1 MYAIKKITG
10 ISRGIFSLFILYIF
24 FFWQHNFTFYC
35 NTFILQKL
43 PACNQVSKILLHI
56 CLHMELIDF
65 TYIGIWKCYFL
76 YMFAL
81 VRKEKWT
88 IKDLGWLKI
97 WCQFLTAFDDILST
111 THRFKLSLTKCW
123 TISLV
128 LQRARKIMPENMKL
142 FST

>member
-1 MYAIKKITG
+1 M
-10 ISRGIFSLFILYIF
+10 FILYIF

-97 WCQFLTAFDDILST
+97 LKLLLMIYYLQLIGLSFLWQNAKQFLWFYKGPE
-111 THRFKLSLTKCW
+111 KLCL
-123 TISLV
+123 
-128 LQRARKIMPENMKL
+128 KIWNYSQLKIWVSQL
-142 FST
+142 KI